1 MSNVLVVILGIGSIQ
16 SILFAI
22 LIILKKKRK
31 PSDLILLIWFLVF
44 SIHLLLGIS
53 KRLYPTHIT
62 GILITTMSF
71 LHGPFFLFYTKS
83 LFNQYIPKTNL
94 LHFSPFVIF
103 TFFSFFIRQESELL
117 WEIIILI
124 AKLISLTFYPLYI
137 LYSYYKTDK
146 FLKANNANSSMLEL
160 SWIRI
165 IAVLFLIS
173 TGISSVR
180 LIIELIVGVAY
191 FEVWD
196 VLRYVILV
204 TVIGFYGLKYGMV
217 YRPEVPFDTAIDKK
231 KYKHSPLKNDEI
243 IMFIDSINHFFKE
256 NKAYLHPDFSLAVLS
271 ESVNIPKHHL
281 SQIINSEMNTTF
293 YDLVNIKRVAYA
305 IRRIKEGN
313 KPNLTL
319 EGIGYECGFNSK
331 SAFFHH
337 FKKHTGKTPGQ
348 FKKEISTD

>member
-1 MSNVLVVILGIGSIQ
+1 MSNALVVILGIGSIQ

-22 LIILKKKRK
+22 LIVLKKKRK
-31 PSDLILLIWFLVF
+31 SSDLILLTWFLVF
-44 SIHLLLGIS
+44 SIHLLLGLGKS
-53 KRLYPTHIT
+53 SYLTGIT
-62 GILITTMSF
+62 GILIATISF

-83 LFNQYIPKTNL
+83 LFNQYITKANL
-94 LHFSPFVIF
+94 LHFLPFVIF

-146 FLKANNANSSMLEL
+146 FFKTHKADSSMLEL
-160 SWIRI
+160 SWVRI
-165 IAVLFLIS
+165 IAILFLIS
-173 TGISSVR
+173 IGISLIR
-180 LIIELIVGVAY
+180 LAIELLVGVAY

-217 YRPEVPFDTAIDKK
+217 YHSEVPFDARTDKK

-243 IMFIDSINHFFKE
+243 IMFIDSINRFFEE

-293 YDLVNIKRVAYA
+293 YDLVNTKRVAYA
-305 IRRIKEGN
+305 IDRIKEGDEL
-313 KPNLTL
+313 NLTL

>member
-22 LIILKKKRK
+22 LIVLKKKRK
-31 PSDLILLIWFLVF
+31 LSDLILMTWFLVF
-44 SIHLLLGIS
+44 AVHLLLGIES
-53 KRLYPTHIT
+53 SYLTHTT
-62 GILITTMSF
+62 GILIATISF
-71 LHGPFFLFYTKS
+71 LHGPFFLLYTRS
-83 LFNQYIPKTNL
+83 LFNQYIAKINL
-94 LHFSPFVIF
+94 LHFLPFVVF
-103 TFFSFFIRQESELL
+103 TFFSFFIRPESGLL

-146 FLKANNANSSMLEL
+146 FLKTHKADSSMLEL
-160 SWIRI
+160 SWIKI
-165 IAVLFLIS
+165 IAILFLIS
-173 TGISSVR
+173 IGISLIR
-180 LIIELIVGVAY
+180 LTIELLVGVAY
-191 FEVWD
+191 FEIWD

-217 YRPEVPFDTAIDKK
+217 YRPEVPFDATTDKK
-231 KYKHSPLKNDEI
+231 KYKHSPLKDDEI
-243 IMFIDSINHFFKE
+243 IMFIGAINRFFEE
-256 NKAYLHPDFSLAVLS
+256 NKTYLYPDFSLAVLS
-271 ESVNIPKHHL
+271 ESVHIPKHHL

-293 YDLVNIKRVAYA
+293 YDLVNTKRIAYA
-305 IRRIKEGN
+305 IQRIKEGD
-313 KPNLTL
+313 KLNLTL